1 MAAVEAQQE
10 EVECRLCTFTRLA
23 PWTRWMTLTWEEEE
37 EEDTRK
43 VVVVAARNSSS
54 KPMA

>member
-10 EVECRLCTFTRLA
+10 EVACRQCTCTRLA

-37 EEDTRK
+37 GLRK